1 MNDLVIG
8 PFRIDFLPDG
18 VTFRSSD
25 ASGTHTLTY
34 AECYKLLAV
43 LYQRR
48 DALYRL
54 SHRDGQ
60 HSEGPPTYVYN
71 DVTYV
76 INDDSISVAG
86 WERLKEEEKKKEREG
101 SQAEAQE

>member
-1 MNDLVIG
+1 MNDLIIG
-8 PFRIDFLPDG
+8 PFRIDFTVDG
-18 VTFRSSD
+18 VTFRASD
-25 ASGTHTLTY
+25 ASDVQTLTY
-34 AECYKLLAV
+34 AECYRLLAM

-48 DALYRL
+48 DALYQL

-86 WERLKEEEKKKEREG
+86 WERVKEKEKEQEEPPG
-101 SQAEAQE
+101 

>member
-8 PFRIDFLPDG
+8 PFHIDFTPDG
-18 VTFRSSD
+18 VSFLTSD
-25 ASGTHTLTY
+25 ASDTHTLTY
-34 AECYKLLAV
+34 AECYQLLAT

-48 DALYRL
+48 DALYSL

-60 HSEGPPTYVYN
+60 HTEGPPTYVYN

-86 WERLKEEEKKKEREG
+86 WERVKEEEKPKENEEPPG
-101 SQAEAQE
+101 

>member
-1 MNDLVIG
+1 MDDLVVG
-8 PFRIDFLPDG
+8 PFRIDFTPDG
-18 VTFRSSD
+18 VTFITSD
-25 ASGTHTLTY
+25 ASDTQTLTY
-34 AECYKLLAV
+34 GECYRLLAM

-60 HSEGPPTYVYN
+60 QSEGPPTYVYN

-86 WERLKEEEKKKEREG
+86 WERVVEGETKKEHGEPQG
-101 SQAEAQE
+101 

>member
-8 PFRIDFLPDG
+8 PFRIDFTVDG
-18 VTFRSSD
+18 VTFLTSD
-25 ASGTHTLTY
+25 ASDAHTLTY
-34 AECYKLLAV
+34 GECYQLLAM

-48 DALYRL
+48 DALYQL
-54 SHRDGQ
+54 SHKDGQ

-86 WERLKEEEKKKEREG
+86 WERAKEEKKEKE
-101 SQAEAQE
+101 QEEPPG

>member
-8 PFRIDFLPDG
+8 PFHIDFTPDG
-18 VTFRSSD
+18 VKFLTSD
-25 ASGTHTLTY
+25 ASNTHTLTY
-34 AECYKLLAV
+34 GECYQLLAM

-48 DALYRL
+48 DALYQL

-60 HSEGPPTYVYN
+60 HEGPPTYVYN

-86 WERLKEEEKKKEREG
+86 WERVIEEDRPKKNEEPP
-101 SQAEAQE
+101 A

>member
-8 PFRIDFLPDG
+8 PFRIDFEQDG
-18 VTFRSSD
+18 VKFLTSD
-25 ASGTHTLTY
+25 ASNTHTLTY
-34 AECYKLLAV
+34 GECYQLLAV

-48 DALYRL
+48 DTLYQL
-54 SHRDGQ
+54 SHHDGQ
-60 HSEGPPTYVYN
+60 HEGPPTYVYN

-86 WERLKEEEKKKEREG
+86 WERVIEEERPKENEEPP
-101 SQAEAQE
+101 A

>member
-8 PFRIDFLPDG
+8 PFRIDFTQDSVKFL
-18 VTFRSSD
+18 TSD
-25 ASGTHTLTY
+25 ASDTHTLTY
-34 AECYKLLAV
+34 GECYQLLAM

-48 DALYRL
+48 DALYQL

-60 HSEGPPTYVYN
+60 QEGPPTYVYN

-86 WERLKEEEKKKEREG
+86 WERATEEDR
-101 SQAEAQE
+101 QQENEEPPA

>member
-8 PFRIDFLPDG
+8 PFHIDFTRDG
-18 VTFRSSD
+18 VTFLTSD
-25 ASGTHTLTY
+25 ASDTHTHMLTY
-34 AECYKLLAV
+34 GECYQLLAV

-48 DALYRL
+48 DALYQL

-86 WERLKEEEKKKEREG
+86 WEQVKEEEKQKENEEPP
-101 SQAEAQE
+101 A

>member
-8 PFRIDFLPDG
+8 PFRIDFTPDG
-18 VTFRSSD
+18 VSFLTSD
-25 ASGTHTLTY
+25 TLNVHTLTY
-34 AECYKLLAV
+34 AECYQLLAT

-60 HSEGPPTYVYN
+60 HTEGPPTYVYN

-86 WERLKEEEKKKEREG
+86 WERVKEEEKHRENEEPPG
-101 SQAEAQE
+101 

>member
-8 PFRIDFLPDG
+8 PFRIDFIPDG
-18 VTFRSSD
+18 VTFQTSD
-25 ASGTHTLTY
+25 TLDTHTLTY
-34 AECYKLLAV
+34 GECYRLLAM

-48 DALYRL
+48 DDLYQL

-60 HSEGPPTYVYN
+60 HEGPPTYVYN

-86 WERLKEEEKKKEREG
+86 WERVKEEGRRKENEEPP
-101 SQAEAQE
+101 S